1 MTKEKLYYYAAMIAI
16 AEKLGWKVDIDKED
30 NIVEFQKYSTYG
42 QDFSFSVELRG
53 DFEDFCKE
61 VYNYYDEFDVSYE
74 TYQWLDSSGHGTN
87 GAPYDM
93 MDVYNDMQECENNV
107 LELWRALY
115 NSDISETTEEF
126 EEE

>member
-1 MTKEKLYYYAAMIAI
+1 MTKEKIYYYAAMVTI
-16 AEKLGWKVDIDKED
+16 AESLGWKVDIDEED

-61 VYNYYDEFDVSYE
+61 VYNYYDEFDVSCE
-74 TYQWLDSSGHGTN
+74 TYQWLDSCGHGTN

-93 MDVYNDMQECENNV
+93 MDVYNDMQECENNI

-115 NSDISETTEEF
+115 NSDISETAEEF

>member
-16 AEKLGWKVDIDKED
+16 ADKLDWNVDIDEED

-42 QDFSFSVELRG
+42 QDFSFRVELCE

-61 VYNYYDEFDVSYE
+61 IYNYYDEFDVSYE

-115 NSDISETTEEF
+115 NSNISKTAEEF

>member
-16 AEKLGWKVDIDKED
+16 ADKLDWNVDIDEED
-30 NIVEFQKYSTYG
+30 NIVEFQKYSTCG
-42 QDFSFSVELRG
+42 QDFSFRVELCG
-53 DFEDFCKE
+53 DFKDFCKE
-61 VYNYYDEFDVSYE
+61 IYNYYDEFDVSYE

-93 MDVYNDMQECENNV
+93 MDVYNDMQECENDI

-115 NSDISETTEEF
+115 NSDISETAEEF